1 YFSLL
6 IVTTRHMLL
15 TRFRIPIQNWA
26 LFEPIVQM
34 MNLVEL
40 GFNIKKRR
48 LTARIEHDRN
58 LGKKE
63 EKYEKLTIIVF

>member
-1 YFSLL
+1 
-6 IVTTRHMLL
+6 
-15 TRFRIPIQNWA
+15 
-26 LFEPIVQM
+26 M